1 MTSASDARPYFS
13 IAMPAYNA
21 ESVIGRA
28 IESVL
33 GQTFGQWELVVV
45 DDGSTDPTA
54 EVVRRFA
61 ARDPRIV
68 LVQQENAGC
77 GAARDTAVRNSQATY
92 IVRLDT
98 DDALLPAYL
107 ASMHRFIE
115 ANPGYDIYS
124 CNGWHLYP
132 DGSRRLARPDEFY
145 AGERSFTFA
154 DMLCACHIFT
164 IAVFTRDLFDRVGGI
179 RPDVYC
185 EDLDFWLRAFAYAG
199 ATHRYTPEP
208 LALYTI
214 SDTQMT
220 ADVVRVLESRI
231 AIYGDLIDSGRLDP
245 AQVDLARAA
254 IERTYSDI
262 WIYRRRTAI
271 TRAATRVLGAR
282 AGTRVSDAIHASSGA
297 LRPLVAPL
305 SARLQ
310 RRRRGR

>member
-1 MTSASDARPYFS
+1 MSVNTPFFS

-21 ESVIGRA
+21 EAVIQQA

-33 GQTFGQWELVVV
+33 AQTFEAWELVVV
-45 DDGSTDPTA
+45 DDGSTDGTA
-54 EVVRRFA
+54 ALVRDLA
-61 ARDPRIV
+61 GSDERIV
-68 LVQQENAGC
+68 LVRQANAGC
-77 GAARDTAVRNSQATY
+77 GAARDTAVRNSRAPY

-98 DDALLPAYL
+98 DDALLPEYL
-107 ASMHRFIE
+107 ASMHRFIS

-132 DGSRRLARPDEFY
+132 DGSRRLARPDERY
-145 AGERSFTFA
+145 AEEQSFTFA

-164 IAVFTRDLFDRVGGI
+164 IAVFTRDIFDRVGGI

-185 EDLDFWLRAFAYAG
+185 EDLDFWLRAFAYSG

-220 ADVVRVLESRI
+220 ADVERVLESRI
-231 AIYGDLIDSGRLDP
+231 GIYRDLIDSGRLAADREE
-245 AQVDLARAA
+245 LARAA
-254 IERTYSDI
+254 IERTHSDI

-271 TRAATRVLGAR
+271 THASTRLLGER
-282 AGTRVSDAIHASSGA
+282 AGTWVSGAIHASSGA
-297 LRPLVAPL
+297 LRPLLAPL
-305 SARLQ
+305 AARLQ
-310 RRRRGR
+310 RGRRRR